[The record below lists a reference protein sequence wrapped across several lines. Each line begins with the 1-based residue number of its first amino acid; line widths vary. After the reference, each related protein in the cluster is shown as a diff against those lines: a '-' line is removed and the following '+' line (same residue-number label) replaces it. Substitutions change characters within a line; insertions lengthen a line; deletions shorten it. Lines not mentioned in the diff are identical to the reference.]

1 MSILADSVT
10 GYLGNASWI
19 RRMFEAG
26 GQLKARFGAENVY
39 DFSLGN
45 PDLPAPPAVAEGL
58 RDFAEHAGEPFAFG
72 YMPNGGFPWLREK
85 LAAHLSTEQGVK
97 LTADDVLLS
106 CGAAGGLNAFLRA
119 VLNPGEEMIS
129 FAPYFVEYGFYV
141 ANHGGMF
148 KAVMSRKDTFAPD
161 LKALEEAISKKTRVV
176 LINSPHNPTG
186 VIYSRKELT
195 ALADLLETKSQEYG
209 RPIWLVADEPF
220 RFLAYDGAE
229 VPSVLPLYPYAVAIS
244 SFSKNLS
251 LPGER
256 VGYVALSPR
265 LPEKAELMA
274 GLTLTNRILGFVNPP
289 VIGQHIMAKA
299 LGSQVD
305 LSVYAA
311 RRKAM
316 AEVLRE
322 AGYDFQ
328 MPAGA
333 FYFFPKAPG
342 GDDVAF
348 VNQLLEER
356 VLAVPGSG
364 FGCPGYFRLA
374 FCVAESVIR
383 NAADG
388 FAKARAAVK

>member
-1 MSILADSVT
+1 M
-10 GYLGNASWI
+10 
-19 RRMFEAG
+19 
-26 GQLKARFGAENVY
+26 
-39 DFSLGN
+39 
-45 PDLPAPPAVAEGL
+45 
-58 RDFAEHAGEPFAFG
+58 
-72 YMPNGGFPWLREK
+72 
-85 LAAHLSTEQGVK
+85 
-97 LTADDVLLS
+97 
-106 CGAAGGLNAFLRA
+106 
-119 VLNPGEEMIS
+119 
-129 FAPYFVEYGFYV
+129 
-141 ANHGGMF
+141 
-148 KAVMSRKDTFAPD
+148 
-161 LKALEEAISKKTRVV
+161 
-176 LINSPHNPTG
+176 
-186 VIYSRKELT
+186 
-195 ALADLLETKSQEYG
+195 
-209 RPIWLVADEPF
+209 ADEPY

-229 VPSVLPLYPYAVAIS
+229 VPSVLPLYPYAVCIS

-265 LPEKAELMA
+265 LREKAELMA

-316 AEVLRE
+316 AEVLRD
-322 AGYDFQ
+322 AGYEFQ

-348 VNQLLEER
+348 VNRLLEER

-364 FGCPGYFRLA
+364 FGCPGHFRLA
-374 FCVAESVIR
+374 FCVDESVIR
-383 NAADG
+383 KAADG
-388 FAKARAAVK
+388 FAKARAAIQ